1 MKYNYGPRGVLQVD
15 DARITFK
22 NFAGRG
28 DRYNH
33 EGDRNFALIIPNEDI
48 ANELIADGWNVKIKP
63 PREDGDSAF
72 IYMNIKLSYNGR
84 GGIPAYLR
92 SGDKIVELTE
102 DTIGCLDNMDIM
114 SVDLDIRPYDW
125 TRPNGDSGRSAYL
138 QSIHVTQAIDR
149 FAARYRNNED

>member
-28 DRYNH
+28 DRYNR
-33 EGDRNFALIIPNEDI
+33 EGDRNFALIIPNEEI

-63 PREDGDSAF
+63 PREEGDTPF
-72 IYMNIKLSYNGR
+72 MYMNIKVSYNGR
-84 GGIPAYLR
+84 GIPAYLR
-92 SGDKIVELTE
+92 SGDRIIELDAE
-102 DTIGCLDNMDIM
+102 SIGSLDNMDIM

-125 TRPNGDSGRSAYL
+125 ERPNGDSGRSAYL

-149 FAARYRNNED
+149 FAARYRRDEE